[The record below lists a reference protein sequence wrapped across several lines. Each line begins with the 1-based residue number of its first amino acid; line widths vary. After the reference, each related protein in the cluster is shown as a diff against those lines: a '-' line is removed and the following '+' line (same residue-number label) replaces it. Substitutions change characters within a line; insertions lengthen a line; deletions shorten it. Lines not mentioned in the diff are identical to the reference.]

1 LGYKITQGALNGQN
15 NVVIKQIVLGEEIEG
30 GAKWPMKLVVGLLE
44 DSDGVIDIDLPIEGN
59 VTDPNFRYGKV
70 VWQVIGN
77 LFTKAVTSP
86 FRLLGSLMGMHSE
99 DDALSRISF
108 EAGEVSV
115 SPPMREKLDKLVT
128 VLDKR
133 PKLTLTVHGGWATQ
147 EDTHALQVHKLI
159 NTIIAQHP
167 KQKFSVADAMS
178 VENLEAMA
186 KKQMDVSQLKA
197 LRSSLEIKYPQEGE
211 FVQNYTSALVEK
223 LSSLQIITPKELESL
238 GDNRAKTVA
247 NYLFKNP
254 VLANRVSIGAHEE
267 SIFSAKEGI
276 LTRLE
281 LTVQ

>member
-1 LGYKITQGALNGQN
+1 
-15 NVVIKQIVLGEEIEG
+15 
-30 GAKWPMKLVVGLLE
+30 
-44 DSDGVIDIDLPIEGN
+44 
-59 VTDPNFRYGKV
+59 
-70 VWQVIGN
+70 
-77 LFTKAVTSP
+77 
-86 FRLLGSLMGMHSE
+86 
-99 DDALSRISF
+99 
-108 EAGEVSV
+108 
-115 SPPMREKLDKLVT
+115 
-128 VLDKR
+128 
-133 PKLTLTVHGGWATQ
+133 
-147 EDTHALQVHKLI
+147 
-159 NTIIAQHP
+159 
-167 KQKFSVADAMS
+167 MS